1 MPGVNPFQSYSEG
14 FGRLG
19 LAPVACRGRMLYMNS
34 DHSASSRSVAEPPG
48 DVARVSRVTLPVILI
63 GPVNAGKSTIAV
75 LLAERL
81 GVNRASL
88 DEVCWEYFEQ
98 DAGYDEAVARRHFE
112 CGGQTRALEYVLQ
125 FYPAAVERIVA
136 EYPQSVIELG
146 AGHSVYD
153 DPNQLE
159 RVKEILSLYP
169 NVVLL
174 LPSPDPDESLDIL
187 NARQSNPYPEI
198 VEMNEHFVRHRSNYE
213 LATIRVYTKGKTP
226 DETCED
232 IVSRLT

>member
-1 MPGVNPFQSYSEG
+1 VVPAQF
-14 FGRLG
+14 
-19 LAPVACRGRMLYMNS
+19 RGKMLYMNS
-34 DHSASSRSVAEPPG
+34 DHSASSRPVADPSG
-48 DVARVSRVTLPVILI
+48 DAALIDRVTLPVILI
-63 GPVNAGKSTIAV
+63 GPVNAGKSTIAG

-81 GVNRASL
+81 RMDRASL
-88 DEVCWEYFEQ
+88 DELCWDYFTQ
-98 DAGYDEAVARRHFE
+98 DADYDEALAQEHFE
-112 CGGQTRALEYVLQ
+112 RGGQACALEYVIQ
-125 FYPAAVERIVA
+125 FYPGAVERVVA
-136 EYPQSVIELG
+136 EYPKSVIELG

-153 DPNQLE
+153 DPNQLAQ
-159 RVKEILSLYP
+159 VKETLSPYP

-174 LPSPDPDESLDIL
+174 LPSPNPDESLDIL

-232 IVSRLT
+232 TVSRLT

>member
-1 MPGVNPFQSYSEG
+1 MPEVNPFQSHNDG
-14 FGRLG
+14 FGYCSSV
-19 LAPVACRGRMLYMNS
+19 PVQFRGKMLYMNS
-34 DHSASSRSVAEPPG
+34 VHSASSRPVADPSG
-48 DVARVSRVTLPVILI
+48 DVARVNRVTLPVILI

-81 GVNRASL
+81 RVDRASL
-88 DEVCWEYFEQ
+88 DELCWDYFQQEA
-98 DAGYDEAVARRHFE
+98 DYDEVVARQHFE
-112 CGGQTRALEYVLQ
+112 CGGQTRALAYVLQ

-136 EYPQSVIELG
+136 EHPQGVIELG

-153 DPNQLE
+153 DPNQLTH
-159 RVKEILSLYP
+159 VKATLSPYP

-198 VEMNEHFVRHRSNYE
+198 VEMNDHFVRHRSNYE

-226 DETCED
+226 DETCDD